1 MEHRL
6 LRPTVRL
13 LPWAPQYGTS
23 MLADVDAPA
32 PRVEVDTS
40 VEHGRWTA
48 VVPASARPRAVQ
60 LVDGVRRVE
69 AHAFA
74 DAPTW
79 DAPPSDA
86 AYPDDAHPG
95 VPLFGLFGSFAVGAV
110 RCEDGR
116 AWFLDNAFRLE
127 RRYFQAGGEARDHTL
142 TVGGSALRFVAE
154 QRPESS
160 ANGLIDALNRAMLD
174 AEGALAES
182 LALDE
187 SALTL
192 VDGPLRHVRS
202 AGQRLAGYVK
212 RVVHWYVSPR
222 EQRLLLTLRAGERTP
237 MFRLS
242 DPEDSAVP
250 GRLCWYVR
258 IAELP
263 ANYHP
268 LSGVMRLEASDRLP
282 LGQAVVLADQATAA
296 LPRLASSMARE
307 PRAPQNLIP
316 VGALETLLTHRLGDR
331 EWVRRALT
339 AHLART
345 NVQSSPVTASASM
358 SREAATIEV
367 LA

>member
-6 LRPTVRL
+6 PRPTVRL

-32 PRVEVDTS
+32 PRVEVDTA
-40 VEHGRWTA
+40 VEHGRWQA
-48 VVPASARPRAVQ
+48 VVPAAERPHAVQ

-74 DAPTW
+74 DAPSPVG
-79 DAPPSDA
+79 ASDGE
-86 AYPDDAHPG
+86 YPG

-110 RCEDGR
+110 RCEDGH
-116 AWFLDNAFRLE
+116 AWFIEDAFRLE
-127 RRYFQAGGEARDHTL
+127 RRYFQAGGDARDHVL
-142 TVGGSALRFVAE
+142 TVGGSALRFAAE
-154 QRPESS
+154 QRPEAS
-160 ANGLIDALNRAMLD
+160 ANGLIDALNRSMLD

-202 AGQRLAGYVK
+202 GRRLAGYVK
-212 RVVHWYVSPR
+212 RVVHWYVSPH

-237 MFRLS
+237 LFRLS
-242 DPEDSAVP
+242 DPEDPAAP

-263 ANYHP
+263 VNYHP
-268 LSGVMRLEASDRLP
+268 LSGVMRLETSGGLP
-282 LGQAVVLADQATAA
+282 LGQAVVLADQATGA
-296 LPRLASSMARE
+296 LPRLASSLARD
-307 PRAPQNLIP
+307 PRAPQNLVP

-339 AHLART
+339 AHLALG
-345 NVQSSPVTASASM
+345 TAPG
-358 SREAATIEV
+358 AAAGLATPTPPRKAVATEV